1 MVQQAFY
8 HYNVEPLAELLKED
22 PDTPRDQNR
31 ALPHALTMPPAFA
44 KQRSHWRRL
53 RLGATL
59 LAPKRLRAAAT
70 LGKLRR
76 PAAAAAA
83 PVEPPVETTSAGD
96 TPAKDAESSAA
107 EEVSPTK
114 SEVDA
119 AAIAGVAKQEDVQRV
134 AEDVASLRQ
143 QVSGLQELLERM
155 HVKMAYASK
164 KRA

>member
-31 ALPHALTMPPAFA
+31 ALPRSLTMPPAFA

-76 PAAAAAA
+76 PSAAA
-83 PVEPPVETTSAGD
+83 PVESPPEQASAGD
-96 TPAKDAESSAA
+96 TPAKDAEASTA

-114 SEVDA
+114 SEADTAV
-119 AAIAGVAKQEDVQRV
+119 IAGVAKQEDVQRV

>member
-1 MVQQAFY
+1 M
-8 HYNVEPLAELLKED
+8 
-22 PDTPRDQNR
+22 
-31 ALPHALTMPPAFA
+31 PHALTMPPAFA

-76 PAAAAAA
+76 PAAAAA
-83 PVEPPVETTSAGD
+83 PVEPPVDTTSAGD
-96 TPAKDAESSAA
+96 TPAKDAEASAA

-114 SEVDA
+114 SEADA

-134 AEDVASLRQ
+134 AAEVASLRQ

>member
-22 PDTPRDQNR
+22 PDTPRDQSR
-31 ALPHALTMPPAFA
+31 ALPRALTMPPAFA

-76 PAAAAAA
+76 PAAAA
-83 PVEPPVETTSAGD
+83 PVESPPEEASKGD
-96 TPAKDAESSAA
+96 TPAKDVEASTV

>member
-22 PDTPRDQNR
+22 PDTPRDQSR
-31 ALPHALTMPPAFA
+31 ALPRALTMPPAFA

-76 PAAAAAA
+76 PAAAA
-83 PVEPPVETTSAGD
+83 PVESPPEQASAGD
-96 TPAKDAESSAA
+96 TPKDAEASAA

-119 AAIAGVAKQEDVQRV
+119 AVIAGVAKQEDVQRV

>member
-1 MVQQAFY
+1 MTI
-8 HYNVEPLAELLKED
+8 EKD
-22 PDTPRDQNR
+22 
-31 ALPHALTMPPAFA
+31 
-44 KQRSHWRRL
+44 
-53 RLGATL
+53 
-59 LAPKRLRAAAT
+59 AAAT

-83 PVEPPVETTSAGD
+83 APVEPPVETSAGD
-96 TPAKDAESSAA
+96 TPAKDAEASAA

-119 AAIAGVAKQEDVQRV
+119 AVIAGVAKQEDVQRV

>member
-1 MVQQAFY
+1 M
-8 HYNVEPLAELLKED
+8 
-22 PDTPRDQNR
+22 
-31 ALPHALTMPPAFA
+31 PHALTMPPAFA

-76 PAAAAAA
+76 PAAAAA
-83 PVEPPVETTSAGD
+83 PVEPPVDTTSAGD
-96 TPAKDAESSAA
+96 TLPKDADASAAEEA

-114 SEVDA
+114 SEADA

-134 AEDVASLRQ
+134 AAEVASLRQ

>member
-1 MVQQAFY
+1 M
-8 HYNVEPLAELLKED
+8 KED
-22 PDTPRDQNR
+22 PDTPRDQSR
-31 ALPHALTMPPAFA
+31 AMPHALTMPPAFA

-76 PAAAAAA
+76 PAAAAA

-96 TPAKDAESSAA
+96 TPPKDADASAA
-107 EEVSPTK
+107 EEAEEVTVSPTK
-114 SEVDA
+114 SEADA

-134 AEDVASLRQ
+134 AAEVASLRQ